1 MSEQKKQEPWD
12 ELVKSVLGVIEIDQI
27 ELDRLRKERDDWKD
41 RYFKQSE
48 KLNLIQTTLRG
59 VENETTEANKAI
71 NFLLAAAV
79 VNLVF
84 LSVIIVRIAFYG
96 GGQ

>member
-1 MSEQKKQEPWD
+1 MSEQKKKEPWD
-12 ELVKSVLGVIEIDQI
+12 ELVKSVLGVIEADQI
-27 ELDRLRKERDDWKD
+27 ELDKVRKD
-41 RYFKQSE
+41 RDEWKHGYFKQAERIDSIRFAISKIE
-48 KLNLIQTTLRG
+48 EDATTMG
-59 VENETTEANKAI
+59 KAV
-71 NFLLAAAV
+71 NFLIAAAF

>member
-1 MSEQKKQEPWD
+1 MSEQKKKEPFD
-12 ELVKSVLGVIEIDQI
+12 ELIKSVLSVIEADQM
-27 ELDRLRKERDDWKD
+27 ELDKVRKERDEWKD
-41 RYFKQSE
+41 RYFKESE
-48 KLNLIQTTLRG
+48 KLHLIQTTLRG

-84 LSVIIVRIAFYG
+84 LSGIIVRIAFYG

>member
-1 MSEQKKQEPWD
+1 MSEQKKKEPFD
-12 ELVKSVLGVIEIDQI
+12 DLIKSVLGVIEIDQM
-27 ELDRLRKERDDWKD
+27 ELDRVRKERDDWKD

-48 KLNLIQTTLRG
+48 KLNSIQTTLRG

-71 NFLLAAAV
+71 NILLAAAV

-84 LSVIIVRIAFYG
+84 LSGIIVRIAFHG